1 MDQPGRRTR
10 RGFIPES
17 SGDGVLPLYQ
27 VVLLLVA
34 AGAVLVYQG
43 FAILLAYRM
52 TRLDPPPPDGLPATG
67 RVSAIIAA
75 RNEELDLGACLDSLL
90 QQDYPDLEILV
101 VDGGSTDGTRDVA
114 RARGPR
120 VRLIEEPPLPDGWVG
135 KNWAC
140 HVGAQAATGTYLL
153 FTDADVRYHPTAVR
167 ATVRWAER
175 EGAALATLAPRF
187 EAVGFWEKVVL
198 PFYAQM
204 VLTYFRTPR
213 VNLAHSRAAMANGQF
228 MMLRRTAYDRV
239 GGHAAIR
246 SAVLEDVRLAQEFR
260 AAGLPMRVAW
270 APELLTTRMYRDRHE
285 MFEGLLKNIHG
296 TRFSVGRQLG
306 FLAGV
311 IALFWLPLLLLPLGW
326 FVGSLALTAAG
337 AFLYLALFAKHAG
350 FARGLRLDP
359 VYGLLFPLA
368 VGFYVVL
375 LTTSMARGIAR
386 RPIAWKGREYRLET

>member
-1 MDQPGRRTR
+1 
-10 RGFIPES
+10 
-17 SGDGVLPLYQ
+17 VLPWYQ
-27 VVLLLVA
+27 VALLLVA
-34 AGAVLVYQG
+34 AAVVLLYHG
-43 FAILLAYRM
+43 IAIVLAYRM
-52 TRLDPPPPDGLPATG
+52 VRLDPAPPDALPIPG

-75 RNEELDLGACLDSLL
+75 RNEEADLGPCLDSLL
-90 QQDYPDLEILV
+90 AQDYPDLEILV
-101 VDGGSTDGTRDVA
+101 VDGGSTDRTRA
-114 RARGPR
+114 IALARGPR

-140 HVGAQAATGTYLL
+140 HIGAQAATGAFLL
-153 FTDADVRYHPTAVR
+153 FTDADVRYQPTVVR

-187 EAVGFWEKVVL
+187 ETVGFWEKVVL

-213 VNLAHSRAAMANGQF
+213 VNLPHSRAAMANGQF
-228 MMLRRTAYDRV
+228 LMVRRAAYEQV

-260 AAGLPMRVAW
+260 RAGLPMRVAW
-270 APELLTTRMYRDRHE
+270 APDLLTTRMYRDRHE

-296 TRFSVGRQLG
+296 TRFSATRQVG
-306 FLAGV
+306 FLAG
-311 IALFWLPLLLLPLGW
+311 LLGFFYLPLLLLPFGW
-326 FVGSLALTAAG
+326 AVGSVPLAAVG

-359 VYGLLFPLA
+359 VYGLLFPIA

-375 LTTSMARGIAR
+375 MTTSLARGLAH